1 MQKDYLYF
9 TARLVTFA
17 ISLFFFAVSID
28 DGDVPNTIGFGAL
41 GGAIAATVIFFIF
54 HKHHQSSNFSAKF

>member
-1 MQKDYLYF
+1 MRNDYIYF

-28 DGDVPNTIGFGAL
+28 DGQVPNTIGFGAL
-41 GGAIAATVIFFIF
+41 GGAIAATAVLFVY
-54 HKHHQSSNFSAKF
+54 HKKPTFA